1 MILLLKYYTK
11 KANVNTS
18 TIIIYLLF
26 LICIACFKY
35 SVTLFIIIVDMYLF
49 IILSEFN
56 FKKNINKKKSEIKM
70 EIVAEGSRK
79 AETDNLANILIDYND
94 KFIK

>member
-1 MILLLKYYTK
+1 
-11 KANVNTS
+11 
-18 TIIIYLLF
+18 
-26 LICIACFKY
+26 
-35 SVTLFIIIVDMYLF
+35 
-49 IILSEFN
+49 
-56 FKKNINKKKSEIKM
+56 M

>member
-1 MILLLKYYTK
+1 MIILLKYYTK

-26 LICIACFKY
+26 LICIACFKP
-35 SVTLFIIIVDMYLF
+35 SLTLFIIVVDMYLF

-56 FKKNINKKKSEIKM
+56 FKKNINKKKTEIKM

>member
-1 MILLLKYYTK
+1 LKKYNNILMILLLKYYTK

-56 FKKNINKKKSEIKM
+56 FKKNINKKKSE
-70 EIVAEGSRK
+70 
-79 AETDNLANILIDYND
+79 
-94 KFIK
+94 

>member
-26 LICIACFKY
+26 LISIACFKP
-35 SVTLFIIIVDMYLF
+35 SLTLFIIVVDMYLF

-56 FKKNINKKKSEIKM
+56 FKKNINKKKTEIKM